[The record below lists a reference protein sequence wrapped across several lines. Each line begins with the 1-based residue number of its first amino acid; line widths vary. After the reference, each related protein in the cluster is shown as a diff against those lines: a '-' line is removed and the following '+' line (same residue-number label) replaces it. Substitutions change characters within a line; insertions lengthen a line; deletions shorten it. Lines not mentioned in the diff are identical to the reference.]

1 MNLLIV
7 DNEIVQIENLR
18 IGLSS
23 RGHCVYQALNG
34 REALSLIE
42 NDANQIDVVITDY
55 AMPEI
60 NGLELLQNIRW
71 KHGNLPVILM
81 TAYGHRDLILD
92 ALRNQCNGFIDKPF
106 TLDQLLLEIDRVKSN
121 MPQNMTPGTAGK
133 SIPPLPVVLR
143 RNAV

>member
-1 MNLLIV
+1 MNVLIV
-7 DNEIVQIENLR
+7 DDEIVQIENLR

-23 RGHCVYQALNG
+23 RGHRVYQALNG
-34 REALSLIE
+34 HEALSLIE

-71 KHGNLPVILM
+71 KHDNLPVILM

-106 TLDQLLLEIDRVKSN
+106 TLDQLLHEIDRVKSN
-121 MPQNMTPGTAGK
+121 MLQNIIPGTPEK
-133 SIPPLPVVLR
+133 SKPSQPVVFIP
-143 RNAV
+143 

>member
-1 MNLLIV
+1 MNVLIV
-7 DNEIVQIENLR
+7 DDEIVQIENLR

-23 RGHCVYQALNG
+23 RGHHVYQALNG
-34 REALSLIE
+34 HEALSLIE
-42 NDANQIDVVITDY
+42 NDVNPIDVVITDY

-71 KHGNLPVILM
+71 KHDNLPVILM

-106 TLDQLLLEIDRVKSN
+106 TLDQLLHEIDRVKSN
-121 MPQNMTPGTAGK
+121 IRQNMTPGTAGK
-133 SIPPLPVVLR
+133 SIPHLPVVLR